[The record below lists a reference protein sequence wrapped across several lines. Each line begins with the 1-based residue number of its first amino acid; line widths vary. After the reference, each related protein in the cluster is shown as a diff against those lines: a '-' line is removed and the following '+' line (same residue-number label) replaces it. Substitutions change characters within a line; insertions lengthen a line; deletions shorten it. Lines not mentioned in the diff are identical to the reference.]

1 MKRFEF
7 ICKGKRSHF
16 LEAATEEAARSFFA
30 ENRTTATLEII
41 DVIEVAIP
49 TPIDTTGIVMKQ
61 EGFERTNSEIKPTS
75 QEIAALAASTPA
87 DNKIGY

>member
-49 TPIDTTGIVMKQ
+49 TPLNTSGVTMRL
-61 EGFERTNSEIKPTS
+61 EGFERIDSETKPTS
-75 QEIAALAASTPA
+75 QEIAALASSSE
-87 DNKIGY
+87 KIGF

>member
-16 LEAATEEAARSFFA
+16 LEADTEEAARSFFA

-41 DVIEVAIP
+41 DVIEVPMP
-49 TPIDTTGIVMKQ
+49 TPIDTSGITMKL
-61 EGFERTNSEIKPTS
+61 EGFERINSEPKPS
-75 QEIAALAASTPA
+75 AAEIAGPA
-87 DNKIGY
+87 NAERIGY

>member
-16 LEAATEEAARSFFA
+16 LDALTEDAARAFFA

-41 DVIEVAIP
+41 DVIEIPMP
-49 TPIDTTGIVMKQ
+49 TPIDTSGVTMNL
-61 EGFERTNSEIKPTS
+61 EGFVKTHSEVKPTAE
-75 QEIAALAASTPA
+75 QIAALASSTPN

>member
-16 LEAATEEAARSFFA
+16 LEALTEEAARSFFA

-41 DVIEVAIP
+41 DVIEVPMP
-49 TPIDTTGIVMKQ
+49 TPINTSGVTMKL
-61 EGFERTNSEIKPTS
+61 EGFERINSEVKPTA
-75 QEIAALAASTPA
+75 QEIAALAASGE
-87 DNKIGY
+87 KIGY

>member
-49 TPIDTTGIVMKQ
+49 TPIDTSGIVMKQ
-61 EGFERTNSEIKPTS
+61 E
-75 QEIAALAASTPA
+75 
-87 DNKIGY
+87 

>member
-16 LEAATEEAARSFFA
+16 LEATTEEAARSFFA

-41 DVIEVAIP
+41 DVIEVPMP
-49 TPIDTTGIVMKQ
+49 TPIDTSGVTMKL
-61 EGFERTNSEIKPTS
+61 EGFERINSEIKPTAE
-75 QEIAALAASTPA
+75 EIAGPA
-87 DNKIGY
+87 NAERIGY

>member
-16 LEAATEEAARSFFA
+16 LEALTEEAARSFFA

-41 DVIEVAIP
+41 DVIEVPMP
-49 TPIDTTGIVMKQ
+49 TPIDKSGVSMKL
-61 EGFERTNSEIKPTS
+61 EGFERINSEIKPTS
-75 QEIAALAASTPA
+75 QEIAALAASGE
-87 DNKIGY
+87 KIGY

>member
-16 LEAATEEAARSFFA
+16 LDALTEEAARSFFA

-49 TPIDTTGIVMKQ
+49 TPMDTSGVTMKL
-61 EGFERTNSEIKPTS
+61 EGFERTNSEFKPTS
-75 QEIAALAASTPA
+75 QEIEALAATSE
-87 DNKIGY
+87 KVGY

>member
-16 LEAATEEAARSFFA
+16 LEALTEEAARSFFA

-41 DVIEVAIP
+41 DVIEVPMP
-49 TPIDTTGIVMKQ
+49 TPINTSGVTMKL
-61 EGFERTNSEIKPTS
+61 EGFERINSEVKPTA
-75 QEIAALAASTPA
+75 QEIAAFAASGE
-87 DNKIGY
+87 KIGY

>member
-49 TPIDTTGIVMKQ
+49 TPMDTSGVTMKL
-61 EGFERTNSEIKPTS
+61 EGFERTNSEFKPTS
-75 QEIAALAASTPA
+75 QEIEALAATSE
-87 DNKIGY
+87 KVGY

>member
-16 LEAATEEAARSFFA
+16 LEAETEEAARSFFA

-49 TPIDTTGIVMKQ
+49 APFDASGVTMRL
-61 EGFERTNSEIKPTS
+61 EGFERINSEPKPTLA
-75 QEIAALAASTPA
+75 EITGPA
-87 DNKIGY
+87 NAEKVGY

>member
-16 LEAATEEAARSFFA
+16 LEALTEEAARSFFA

-41 DVIEVAIP
+41 DVIEVPMP
-49 TPIDTTGIVMKQ
+49 TPINTSGVTMKL
-61 EGFERTNSEIKPTS
+61 EGFERINSEVKPTV
-75 QEIAALAASTPA
+75 QEIAALAASGE
-87 DNKIGY
+87 KIGY

>member
-16 LEAATEEAARSFFA
+16 LEALTEEAARSFFA

-41 DVIEVAIP
+41 DVIEVPMP
-49 TPIDTTGIVMKQ
+49 TPIDTTGVSMKL
-61 EGFERTNSEIKPTS
+61 EGFERINSEIKPTS
-75 QEIAALAASTPA
+75 QEIAALAASGE
-87 DNKIGY
+87 KIGY

>member
-16 LEAATEEAARSFFA
+16 LEALTEEAARSFFA

-41 DVIEVAIP
+41 DVIEVPMP
-49 TPIDTTGIVMKQ
+49 TPIDKSGASMKL
-61 EGFERTNSEIKPTS
+61 EGFERINSEVKVS
-75 QEIAALAASTPA
+75 KADLDALAASTPN

>member
-16 LEAATEEAARSFFA
+16 LEALTEEAARSFFA

-41 DVIEVAIP
+41 DVIEVPIP
-49 TPIDTTGIVMKQ
+49 TPIDTSGVSMKL
-61 EGFERTNSEIKPTS
+61 EGFERINSEIKPTS
-75 QEIAALAASTPA
+75 QEIAALAASGE
-87 DNKIGY
+87 KIGY